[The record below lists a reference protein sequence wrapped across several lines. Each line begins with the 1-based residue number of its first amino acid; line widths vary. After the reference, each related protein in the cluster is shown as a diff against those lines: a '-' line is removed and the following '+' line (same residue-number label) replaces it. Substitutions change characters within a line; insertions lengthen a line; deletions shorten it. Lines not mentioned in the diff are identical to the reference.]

1 MEKGL
6 NKMPRVRANLPLLI
20 EPFCTV
26 FRENSKRVRAIFFD
40 NDLVRFMWS
49 HYIHAD
55 EPQIANFFADMIN
68 VKERQSEAGT
78 LLKDILVL
86 SKRLNFQILHSELLD
101 SFDHINKKT
110 NSKKRM

>member
-1 MEKGL
+1 
-6 NKMPRVRANLPLLI
+6 
-20 EPFCTV
+20 
-26 FRENSKRVRAIFFD
+26 
-40 NDLVRFMWS
+40 
-49 HYIHAD
+49 
-55 EPQIANFFADMIN
+55 MIN
-68 VKERQSEAGT
+68 VRERQSEAGT